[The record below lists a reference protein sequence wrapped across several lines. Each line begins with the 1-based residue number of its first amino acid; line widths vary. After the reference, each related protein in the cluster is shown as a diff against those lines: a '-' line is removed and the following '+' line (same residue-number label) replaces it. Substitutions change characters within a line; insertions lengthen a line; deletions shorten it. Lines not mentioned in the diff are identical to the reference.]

1 MDCDKKRAPRPVFV
15 QPGWPDTRT
24 LGTLVAEA
32 AQWTLDNR
40 RAQIAAASGL
50 GDTDDITNVLRNLR
64 TGKLVTEDFETTK
77 RRTRQARGA
86 PPPLATFGER
96 A

>member
-1 MDCDKKRAPRPVFV
+1 MHCDKKGAPTPVFV
-15 QPGWPDTRT
+15 KPEWPSTRT

-32 AQWTLDNR
+32 AQWTFDYWR
-40 RAQIAAASGL
+40 TEIVAASGL
-50 GDTDDITNVLRNLR
+50 GDTDDITNVLRNLP
-64 TGKLVTEDFETTK
+64 TSKLVTEDLETAK
-77 RRTRQARGA
+77 RRPRQARGA